1 MLELKHVSKTFNPG
15 TEDAKIALD
24 DLSLSVADGD
34 FITIIGANGAG
45 KSTLFGAICGTFL
58 TDSGSIFLDGEN
70 ITMQPQHRR
79 EHHQQHRPAGEAGP
93 CRPVVMQPGQ
103 LHEARQ
109 ERRRLPHGQVGHHP
123 IFQYLVAG
131 QQHGAKDR
139 IPHNVL
145 LLHMD
150 FGYGFIVPYRRR
162 VCNRRL
168 VNTMQEMP
176 LIFNRTVT
184 GL

>member
-1 MLELKHVSKTFNPG
+1 MIRQLSRQCQMGGVVFGGDDQAAGVPVDAVNDAG
-15 TEDAKIALD
+15 TLLA
-24 DLSLSVADGD
+24 AD
-34 FITIIGANGAG
+34 
-45 KSTLFGAICGTFL
+45 
-58 TDSGSIFLDGEN
+58 
-70 ITMQPQHRR
+70 
-79 EHHQQHRPAGEAGP
+79 AGEGVPAVVQQGVDQRAGEIQPHALGTGP

>member
-1 MLELKHVSKTFNPG
+1 MMLPMPPDRIREKKVIPVQWRT
-15 TEDAKIALD
+15 
-24 DLSLSVADGD
+24 
-34 FITIIGANGAG
+34 
-45 KSTLFGAICGTFL
+45 TFL
-58 TDSGSIFLDGEN
+58 MSSSATAAASI
-70 ITMQPQHRR
+70 R
-79 EHHQQHRPAGEAGP
+79 
-93 CRPVVMQPGQ
+93 
-103 LHEARQ
+103 
-109 ERRRLPHGQVGHHP
+109 
-123 IFQYLVAG
+123 FQYLVAG
-131 QQHGAKDR
+131 QQHGANDR

>member
-1 MLELKHVSKTFNPG
+1 
-15 TEDAKIALD
+15 
-24 DLSLSVADGD
+24 
-34 FITIIGANGAG
+34 
-45 KSTLFGAICGTFL
+45 
-58 TDSGSIFLDGEN
+58 
-70 ITMQPQHRR
+70 
-79 EHHQQHRPAGEAGP
+79 
-93 CRPVVMQPGQ
+93 MQPGQ

-109 ERRRLPHGQVGHHP
+109 ERRRLPHGQMGHHP